1 MKLAYMNL
9 GCPKNQV
16 DLETILGGLE
26 EQATL
31 VEDAREADVMII
43 NTCSFLESSKK
54 ESIDAIFDVVSAR
67 RDNPNLKI
75 FVAGCLPQ
83 RYKEEVATL
92 IPEVDQFFPT
102 VDATKT
108 LARMKDILQRQGN
121 AKPTRKLLTPGHYAY
136 LRVAEGCNNRCAYC
150 AIPLIKGNF
159 ASRPMADILAE
170 ARGLAANGVKEIMVI
185 AQDTTRYGADLRED
199 ISLRHVLQALDEID
213 GLEWIR
219 LLYTHPAHWND
230 ELIEVVASLDKVVHY
245 FDVPIQHI
253 SDPILKR
260 MGRRVSRGD
269 IELLIEKLRARMPD
283 VALRT
288 SIIAGFP
295 GETEEQF
302 IELLD
307 FLQET
312 RFERLGV
319 FTYSHEEG
327 TRAYRLE
334 DDVPE
339 EVKLERQRMIMRQQ
353 DEIVQELNAAKVG
366 SVVRVLVDEVD
377 EEHSIAYA
385 RSQWDAPE
393 VDGNIFLPAS
403 VLKGE
408 FYTVRILDA
417 NIYDL
422 YGQVV

>member
-16 DLETILGGLE
+16 DLETILGGLAG
-26 EQATL
+26 QATL
-31 VEDAREADVMII
+31 VADAREADVMII

-67 RDNPNLKI
+67 RENPDLKI

-83 RYKEEVATL
+83 RYKEEAAEL
-92 IPEVDQFFPT
+92 IPEVDRFFYS
-102 VDATKT
+102 VDARQT
-108 LARMKDILQRQGN
+108 LAQMKKMLNLAAGVGR
-121 AKPTRKLLTPGHYAY
+121 RRLLNPKHYAY

-159 ASRPMADILAE
+159 VSRPMADILAE
-170 ARGLAANGVKEIMVI
+170 AEGLAAAGVKEVMVI
-185 AQDTTRYGADLRED
+185 AQDTTHYGADLD
-199 ISLRHVLQALDEID
+199 DVSLKHVLKALNDIA
-213 GLEWIR
+213 GFEWIR
-219 LLYTHPAHWND
+219 LLYTHPAHWSD
-230 ELIEVVASLDKVVHY
+230 ELIDVVASLPKVVHY

-260 MGRRVSRGD
+260 MGRRVSRKD
-269 IELLIEKLRARMPD
+269 IEALIEKLRVRMPD

-288 SIIAGFP
+288 SIITGFP

-307 FLQET
+307 FLEAV

-327 TRAYRLE
+327 TRAYRFK

-339 EVKLERQRMIMRQQ
+339 EVKLERQRLIMRQQ
-353 DEIVQELNAAKVG
+353 DDIAQELNAAKIGGVI
-366 SVVRVLVDEVD
+366 RVLVDEVD
-377 EEHSIAYA
+377 AAQNVAVA

-393 VDGNIFLPAS
+393 VDGNIFLPAG
-403 VLKGE
+403 VLQGE
-408 FYTVRILDA
+408 FYHVRITDA
-417 NIYDL
+417 NSYDL
-422 YGQVV
+422 SGEVI

>member
-16 DLETILGGLE
+16 DLETILGGLAG
-26 EQATL
+26 QATL
-31 VEDAREADVMII
+31 VADAREADVMII

-67 RDNPNLKI
+67 RENPDLKI

-83 RYKEEVATL
+83 RYKEEAAEL
-92 IPEVDQFFPT
+92 IPEVDRFFYS
-102 VDATKT
+102 VDARQT
-108 LARMKDILQRQGN
+108 LAQMKKMLNLAAGVGR
-121 AKPTRKLLTPGHYAY
+121 RRLLNPKHYAY

-159 ASRPMADILAE
+159 VSRPMADILAE
-170 ARGLAANGVKEIMVI
+170 AEGLAAAGVKEVMVI
-185 AQDTTRYGADLRED
+185 AQDTTHYGADLD
-199 ISLRHVLQALDEID
+199 DVSLKHVLKALNDIA
-213 GLEWIR
+213 GFEWIR
-219 LLYTHPAHWND
+219 LLYTHPAHWSD
-230 ELIEVVASLDKVVHY
+230 ELIDVVASLPKVVHY

-260 MGRRVSRGD
+260 MGRRVSRKD
-269 IELLIEKLRARMPD
+269 IEALIEKLRVRMPD

-288 SIIAGFP
+288 SIITGFP

-307 FLQET
+307 FLEEA

-327 TRAYRLE
+327 TRAYRFK

-339 EVKLERQRMIMRQQ
+339 EVKLERQRLIMRQQ
-353 DEIVQELNAAKVG
+353 DDIAQELNAAKIGGVI
-366 SVVRVLVDEVD
+366 RVLVDEVD
-377 EEHSIAYA
+377 AAQNVAVA

-393 VDGNIFLPAS
+393 VDGNIFLPAG
-403 VLKGE
+403 VLQGE
-408 FYTVRILDA
+408 FYHVRITDA
-417 NIYDL
+417 NSYDL
-422 YGQVV
+422 SGEVI